1 MNTQLIRSRKRHA
14 HLAALALLG
23 VMTGCSD
30 PDTAT
35 FDAAASRKIAAEKG
49 LRPGGLAKERGKVLG
64 PGGKTTETG
73 RNSFRKL

>member
-1 MNTQLIRSRKRHA
+1 MNTQLIRRRLRHA
-14 HLAALALLG
+14 RLSALALLG

-30 PDTAT
+30 PETAT

-64 PGGKTTETG
+64 RG
-73 RNSFRKL
+73 RPTSDAGENSFRKL